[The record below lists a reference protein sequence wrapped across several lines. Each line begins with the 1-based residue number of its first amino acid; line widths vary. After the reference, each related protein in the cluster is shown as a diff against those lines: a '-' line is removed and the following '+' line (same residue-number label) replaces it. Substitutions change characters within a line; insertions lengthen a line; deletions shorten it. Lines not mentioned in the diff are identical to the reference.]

1 MPGRRGFLLVG
12 AGAGIAALAAFVSR
26 RFDGETLDAER
37 ACRAANGGTLTL
49 IDIRRPDEW
58 ALTGVGRGAQPL
70 DMLNPDFDESLARL
84 IGADRTAPI
93 ALICA
98 RGVRSARLAC
108 RLARAGYTRII
119 DVPEGMPASAAGP
132 GRIARGS
139 PVRPG

>member
-12 AGAGIAALAAFVSR
+12 AGAEIAALAAFVSR
-26 RFDGETLDAER
+26 RFDGEKPGRRTGLPRGHRRNLA
-37 ACRAANGGTLTL
+37 L

-84 IGADRTAPI
+84 IGADRNAPI